1 MIFKNNLLLIT
12 ASIALITGCS
22 NESTNKTESSNMTEK
37 KMETMSINPANMD
50 TSITPGNDFYM
61 YANGN
66 WLKNN
71 PIKEEYSVFGS
82 FHQLDEDN
90 TKMLKELFENAVNS
104 KDAKEGS
111 ELKKI
116 ANFYSSG
123 LDTVT
128 IEKLK
133 LEPLTPYFN
142 EISEIKNSKD
152 LVTQVAKFHTI
163 QVNPMF
169 YILGNQDD
177 KNSKMVIAQIM
188 QGGIGL
194 PDRDYYISND
204 EQSQILRKEYVKYIT
219 NLLTLTGKYKENEV
233 GKVANNIMKIE
244 TRLAKAS
251 MTRVEM
257 RDPQKLYHKMTLA
270 ELQRLSPDF
279 DWSLYF
285 SIIGKTSIKEINV
298 NQPSFIIEIGKMMK
312 SISIND
318 WKDYLTFHLL
328 NSYAS
333 YLSSDFEKI
342 QFNFYGTIL
351 SGKTKMKERWK
362 RTVEITSNMLGEA
375 VGKIY
380 VEKYFSAEAKT
391 RMLELVKNLKASL
404 KKHIQQLTWMTPE
417 TKVKAVEKLETI
429 NLKIGYPDKWRD
441 YSNLKIS
448 NQPYVLNVI
457 SCDNFEFKRMI
468 SEFDKPVDRSKW
480 DMTPQTVNAYYNP
493 NMNEIVFPAA
503 ILQPPF
509 FNKDA
514 DDAVNYGGIGAVIGH
529 EMTHGFDDQGCQY
542 DKDGNLKNWWTQQD
556 IDNFKK
562 QTTPIVNVYNNF
574 KILDTLHVNGKL
586 TLGENIADFG
596 GVSVSL
602 DALKKTLKGN
612 EKTIDGFTPIQRF
625 YLSFAEIWRQQI
637 RDQELMRRLKE
648 DVHSPALARV
658 NIPVYHSDDFYKAF
672 NIKETDSKF
681 VAADKRIKIW

>member
-22 NESTNKTESSNMTEK
+22 NESTNKTESSTMTAK
-37 KMETMSINPANMD
+37 SINPENMD
-50 TSITPGNDFYM
+50 TNIAPGTDFYM
-61 YANGN
+61 YANGS
-66 WLKNN
+66 WIKNN

-82 FHQLDEDN
+82 FHKLAEDN
-90 TKMLKELFENAVNS
+90 TSMLKELFENAISS
-104 KDAKEGS
+104 KDSKDGS

-133 LEPLTPYFN
+133 IEPLKPYFD
-142 EISEIKNSKD
+142 EISAIKNSND
-152 LVTQVAKFHTI
+152 LITQVAKLQTI
-163 QVNPMF
+163 EVYPMF
-169 YILGNQDD
+169 YIFGNQDD
-177 KNSKMVIAQIM
+177 KNSAMVITQIM

-194 PDRDYYISND
+194 PDRDYYISKD
-204 EQSQILRKEYVKYIT
+204 EQSQMLRKEYVKYIT

-233 GKVANNIMKIE
+233 SKVANNIMNIE
-244 TRLAKAS
+244 TKFAKAS

-257 RDPQKLYHKMTLA
+257 RDPQKLYHKMTLT
-270 ELQRLSPDF
+270 ELQKLSPNF
-279 DWSLYF
+279 DWTLYF
-285 SIIGKTSIKEINV
+285 NSIGKPNIKEINV
-298 NQPSFIIEIGKMMK
+298 NQPDFIKEIGTMTN

-318 WKDYLTFHLL
+318 WKDYLTFNLI
-328 NSYAS
+328 NTYAS
-333 YLSSDFEKI
+333 YLSSDFEKTK
-342 QFNFYGTIL
+342 FDFYGTIL

-362 RTVEITSNMLGEA
+362 RIVEVTSGMLGEA

-380 VEKYFSAEAKT
+380 VEKYFPAEAKT
-391 RMLELVKNLKASL
+391 RMLDLVKNLKVSL
-404 KKHIQQLTWMTPE
+404 KEHIQALTWMTPE
-417 TKVKAVEKLETI
+417 TKIKAIEKLETI
-429 NLKIGYPDKWRD
+429 SLKIGYPDKWID
-441 YSNLKIS
+441 YTNLKIS
-448 NQPYVLNVI
+448 NQPFVLNVI
-457 SCDNFEFKRMI
+457 LANNFEFKRMLAEI
-468 SEFDKPVDRSKW
+468 DKPVDRTKW
-480 DMTPQTVNAYYNP
+480 GMTPQTVNAYYNP

-562 QTTPIVNVYNNF
+562 QTTPLIDAYNNF
-574 KILDTLHVNGKL
+574 KFLDSLHVNGEL

-596 GVSVSL
+596 GVSISL

-612 EKTIDGFTPIQRF
+612 EKAIDGFSPIQRF

-648 DVHSPALARV
+648 DVHSPARARV

-672 NIKETDSKF
+672 NIKETDARF
-681 VAADKRIKIW
+681 VSVDKRIRIW

>member
-1 MIFKNNLLLIT
+1 MIVKNNLLLIT
-12 ASIALITGCS
+12 SVAALITACS
-22 NESTNKTESSNMTEK
+22 NESTNNSDIKNMTEK
-37 KMETMSINPANMD
+37 SINPANLD
-50 TSITPGNDFYM
+50 TTVTPGSDFYM

-82 FHQLDEDN
+82 FHKLDEDN
-90 TKMLKELFENAVNS
+90 TLMIKELFDNAINS
-104 KDAKEGS
+104 KDANEGTD
-111 ELKKI
+111 LKKI
-116 ANFYSSG
+116 ADFYSSG
-123 LDTVT
+123 IDTLE

-133 LEPLTPYFN
+133 IEPLAPYFN
-142 EISEIKNSKD
+142 EISAIKNKKD
-152 LVTQVAKFHTI
+152 LINQIAKLHSI
-163 QVNPMF
+163 QVYPVF
-169 YILGNQDD
+169 YIYGNQDD

-194 PDRDYYISND
+194 PDRDYYLGND
-204 EQSQILRKEYVKYIT
+204 EQSKMLRKEYVKYIT
-219 NLLTLTGKYKENEV
+219 NLLTLTGKYNENEV
-233 GKVANNIMKIE
+233 EKVANNIMKIE
-244 TRLAKAS
+244 TQLAKAS

-257 RDPQKLYHKMTLA
+257 RDPQKLYHKMTLS
-270 ELQRLSPDF
+270 ELQKLSPDF
-279 DWSLYF
+279 DWNSYF
-285 SIIGKTSIKEINV
+285 NLIGKPDIKEINV
-298 NQPSFIIEIGKMMK
+298 NQPDFVGEIGKMVN
-312 SISIND
+312 SVSLNE
-318 WKDYLTFHLL
+318 WKNYLTFHLA
-328 NSYAS
+328 NRFAP
-333 YLSSDFEKI
+333 YLSSDFEKAH
-342 QFNFYGTIL
+342 FGFYGTTL

-362 RTVEITSNMLGEA
+362 RVVESTSNMLGEA

-380 VEKYFSAEAKT
+380 VEKYFPAESKT
-391 RMLELVKNLKASL
+391 RMMELVKNLKVTL
-404 KKHIQQLTWMTPE
+404 KEHIQALTWMTPE

-441 YSNLKIS
+441 YSKLMITK
-448 NQPYVLNVI
+448 QPYVLNVI
-457 SCDNFEFKRMI
+457 SANNFDFKRII
-468 SEFDKPVDRSKW
+468 SEIDKPVERTKW

-514 DDAVNYGGIGAVIGH
+514 DDAVNYGGIGVVIGH

-562 QTTPIVNVYNNF
+562 QNSPIVDIYNDYTM
-574 KILDTLHVNGKL
+574 LDSLHVNGKL

-596 GVSVSL
+596 GVSVSI
-602 DALKKTLKGN
+602 DALKKTLKGD

-637 RDQELMRRLKE
+637 REQELMRRLKE
-648 DVHSPALARV
+648 DVHSPARVRV

-672 NIKETDSKF
+672 NIKETDKRYIP
-681 VAADKRIKIW
+681 ADKRIKIW

>member
-1 MIFKNNLLLIT
+1 MILKTNLLLF
-12 ASIALITGCS
+12 SSVVALITACS
-22 NESTNKTESSNMTEK
+22 NESTNNSEVNNMTVK
-37 KMETMSINPANMD
+37 SINPANLD
-50 TSITPGNDFYM
+50 TTVAPGSDFYM

-82 FHQLDEDN
+82 FHKLDEDN
-90 TKMLKELFENAVNS
+90 TNMLKELFDNAINS
-104 KDAKEGS
+104 KDAKEGTDI
-111 ELKKI
+111 KKI
-116 ANFYSSG
+116 ADFYSSG
-123 LDTVT
+123 LDTLT

-133 LEPLTPYFN
+133 IEPLIPYFN
-142 EISEIKNSKD
+142 EISAIKNTKD
-152 LVTQVAKFHTI
+152 LINKIAKLHTI
-163 QVNPMF
+163 QVYPVF
-169 YILGNQDD
+169 YIYGNQDD
-177 KNSKMVIAQIM
+177 KNSKMVIGQIM

-194 PDRDYYISND
+194 PDRDYYLSTD
-204 EQSQILRKEYVKYIT
+204 KQSKILRKEYVKYIV
-219 NLLTLTGKYKENEV
+219 NLLSLSGKYKENEV
-233 GKVANNIMKIE
+233 EKIANNIMKIE
-244 TRLAKAS
+244 TQLAKAS

-257 RDPQKLYHKMTLA
+257 RDPQKLYHKMNLA
-270 ELQRLSPDF
+270 ELQKLSPDF
-279 DWSLYF
+279 DWGLYF
-285 SIIGKTSIKEINV
+285 NLIGKPDIKEINV
-298 NQPSFIIEIGKMMK
+298 NQPDFIKEIGKMTN

-318 WKDYLTFHLL
+318 WKDYLSFHLL
-328 NSYAS
+328 NSFAP
-333 YLSSDFEKI
+333 YLSNDFEKVH
-342 QFNFYGTIL
+342 FGFYGTIL
-351 SGKTKMKERWK
+351 SGKTKMKDRWK
-362 RTVEITSNMLGEA
+362 RIVEATSGMLGEA

-380 VEKYFSAEAKT
+380 VEKYFPAESKT
-391 RMLELVKNLKASL
+391 RMLELVKNLKATL
-404 KKHIQQLTWMTPE
+404 KEHIQALTWMTPE

-441 YSNLKIS
+441 YSKLIIS
-448 NQPYVLNVI
+448 KQPYVLNVI
-457 SCDNFEFKRMI
+457 SAENFEFKRKI
-468 SEFDKPVDRSKW
+468 SEIDKPVERAKW

-542 DKDGNLKNWWTQQD
+542 DKDGNLKKWWTQQD

-562 QTTPIVNVYNNF
+562 QTTPLIDAYNNF
-574 KILDTLHVNGKL
+574 KFLDSLHINGEL

-596 GVSVSL
+596 GVSISL

-612 EKTIDGFTPIQRF
+612 EEAIDGFTPIQRY

-648 DVHSPALARV
+648 DVHSPARARV

-672 NIKETDSKF
+672 NVKETDARF
-681 VAADKRIKIW
+681 VSVDKRIRIW

>member
-1 MIFKNNLLLIT
+1 MILKTNLLLF
-12 ASIALITGCS
+12 SSVVALITACS
-22 NESTNKTESSNMTEK
+22 NESTNNSEVNNMTVK
-37 KMETMSINPANMD
+37 SINPANLD
-50 TSITPGNDFYM
+50 TTVAPGSDFYM

-82 FHQLDEDN
+82 FHKLDEDN
-90 TKMLKELFENAVNS
+90 TNMLKELFDNAINS
-104 KDAKEGS
+104 KDAKEGTDI
-111 ELKKI
+111 KKI
-116 ANFYSSG
+116 ADFYSSG
-123 LDTVT
+123 LDTLT

-133 LEPLTPYFN
+133 IEPLVPYFN
-142 EISEIKNSKD
+142 EISAIKNTKD
-152 LVTQVAKFHTI
+152 LINKIAKLHTI
-163 QVNPMF
+163 QVYPVF
-169 YILGNQDD
+169 YIYGNQDD
-177 KNSKMVIAQIM
+177 KNSKMVIGQIM

-194 PDRDYYISND
+194 PDRDYYLSND
-204 EQSQILRKEYVKYIT
+204 KQSKILRKEYVKYIV
-219 NLLTLTGKYKENEV
+219 NLLSLSGKYKENEV
-233 GKVANNIMKIE
+233 EKIANNIMKIE
-244 TRLAKAS
+244 TQLAKAS

-257 RDPQKLYHKMTLA
+257 RDPQKLYHKMNLA
-270 ELQRLSPDF
+270 ELQKLSPDF
-279 DWSLYF
+279 DWGLYF
-285 SIIGKTSIKEINV
+285 NLIGKPDIKEINV
-298 NQPSFIIEIGKMMK
+298 NQPDFIKEIGKMTN

-318 WKDYLTFHLL
+318 WKDYLSFHLL
-328 NSYAS
+328 NSFAP
-333 YLSSDFEKI
+333 YLSNDFEKVH
-342 QFNFYGTIL
+342 FGFYGTIL
-351 SGKTKMKERWK
+351 SGKTKMKDRWK
-362 RTVEITSNMLGEA
+362 RIVEATSGMLGEA

-380 VEKYFSAEAKT
+380 VEKYFPAESKT
-391 RMLELVKNLKASL
+391 RMLELVKNLKATL
-404 KKHIQQLTWMTPE
+404 KEHIQALTWMTPE

-441 YSNLKIS
+441 YSKLIIS
-448 NQPYVLNVI
+448 KQPYVLNVI
-457 SCDNFEFKRMI
+457 SAENFEFKRKI
-468 SEFDKPVDRSKW
+468 SEIDKPVERAKW

-542 DKDGNLKNWWTQQD
+542 DKDGNLKNWWTKQD

-562 QTTPIVNVYNNF
+562 QTTPLIDAYNNF
-574 KILDTLHVNGKL
+574 KFLDSLHVNGEL

-596 GVSVSL
+596 GVSISL
-602 DALKKTLKGN
+602 DALKKTLKGD
-612 EKTIDGFTPIQRF
+612 EKAINGFSPIQRF

-648 DVHSPALARV
+648 DVHSPARARV

-672 NIKETDSKF
+672 NVKETDARF
-681 VAADKRIKIW
+681 VSVDKRIRIW